1 MLCDKKANTS
11 EGIIKK
17 NAAWTVNAIL
27 VIFTDW
33 FNSPKCPLREIIKV
47 VNIIALLIAPT
58 IIKYD
63 LNYIWKAGIVAALII
78 IVAAIAIF
86 APKKESKAEELVP
99 EIAKAK

>member
-1 MLCDKKANTS
+1 MTVLIFAELA

-47 VNIIALLIAPT
+47 VNISPEKAKKIKKKSWAQPPIPYNKPLLFCSILLI
-58 IIKYD
+58 ID
-63 LNYIWKAGIVAALII
+63 
-78 IVAAIAIF
+78 
-86 APKKESKAEELVP
+86 P
-99 EIAKAK
+99 EYTYS